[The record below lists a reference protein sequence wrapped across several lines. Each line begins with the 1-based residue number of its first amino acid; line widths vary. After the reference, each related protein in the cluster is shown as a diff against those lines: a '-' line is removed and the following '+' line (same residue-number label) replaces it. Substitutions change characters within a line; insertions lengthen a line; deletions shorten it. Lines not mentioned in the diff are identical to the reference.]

1 MAHSTREH
9 PSCLLDG
16 RSWGAHARGPARLG
30 DIADCVQM
38 GGTVAPVLAAAGSYG
53 TCSGGWVGDD
63 ANGASWAAWFLTV
76 WVAAVSESRLAHSA
90 RGLDYRP
97 KAS

>member
-1 MAHSTREH
+1 MGLRASGT
-9 PSCLLDG
+9 SLT
-16 RSWGAHARGPARLG
+16 
-30 DIADCVQM
+30 VQV
-38 GGTVAPVLAAAGSYG
+38 GGTVAPVLAPAGSSG